1 MCAICKSDGTHIGKC
16 VQNAGKSSESVR
28 SESVVSVARVPP
40 AAHHTTVPQRTF
52 QLFIPRLTRRTLSF
66 QPHTWSAHATPQPMP
81 NGT

>member
-52 QLFIPRLTRRTLSF
+52 QLFIATAHAGNPFISASHVVSSRDA
-66 QPHTWSAHATPQPMP
+66 SAHA
-81 NGT
+81 